1 MLTNYFWLN
10 VKDLHPDERAPFTRE
25 EVEDGTIYESINCIG
40 KFMQQCLK
48 VHVNKCLVIVKVC
61 IITYN
66 LV

>member
-1 MLTNYFWLN
+1 M
-10 VKDLHPDERAPFTRE
+10 KDLHPDDRAPFTRE

-48 VHVNKCLVIVKVC
+48 VHVNKCLVIVKVY